1 MFGSSIAVSMRFVIT
16 SLGERSLECTL
27 ATTMSSASSFVGG
40 DPGRDDVSCA
50 DQGVL
55 GALTGVLG
63 SLAAIEAVRALVG
76 PGSTVAMVGP
86 SGVGKAE
93 TARVLSDL
101 LAPGQPLPKINF
113 GNYSSKDSLNSLIG
127 SPRGYIGSEE
137 GELSLKIE
145 ASESGVILIDEFEKA
160 NPAVWNF
167 FLDLLESG
175 HFTDPQGAMHDL
187 DGYTIVF
194 TSNAPKEEVR
204 GKFPPELLSR
214 FGLKTRFA
222 PPLRFAVAFSID
234 LQGKHGRPK
243 ANHDV
248 RDQDGLQGMLLGV
261 IFRLVAV
268 ANLVAERVA
277 SRERIVHL
285 SRQNNVDDVINR
297 ASDGVHAV
305 VSEHHHQEHAV
316 PRAQPPQLVL
326 VYAQRP

>member
-1 MFGSSIAVSMRFVIT
+1 MPAETRAFSN
-16 SLGERSLECTL
+16 LLL
-27 ATTMSSASSFVGG
+27 ASASSEFY
-40 DPGRDDVSCA
+40 
-50 DQGVL
+50 
-55 GALTGVLG
+55 
-63 SLAAIEAVRALVG
+63 SLA
-76 PGSTVAMVGP
+76 STRLEGCTT
-86 SGVGKAE
+86 SGVGKTE

-214 FGLKTRFA
+214 FGLKARFA
-222 PPLRFAVAFSID
+222 PPAIRRRIQHRPARQARPT
-234 LQGKHGRPK
+234 QG
-243 ANHDV
+243 
-248 RDQDGLQGMLLGV
+248 
-261 IFRLVAV
+261 
-268 ANLVAERVA
+268 E
-277 SRERIVHL
+277 S
-285 SRQNNVDDVINR
+285 
-297 ASDGVHAV
+297 
-305 VSEHHHQEHAV
+305 
-316 PRAQPPQLVL
+316 
-326 VYAQRP
+326 